1 MTSWT
6 PPSYLAALF
15 IVFVVHRILVF
26 RRNARKLAHLPGLRS
41 LFSPAS
47 PFGALIPTSFWNP
60 GLNWLWLWRNQ
71 VYPKYNLDTIS
82 NIPYLAGIP
91 AIYTRSMESARQIL
105 AVKGG
110 QFFKNDDTT
119 LVLRP
124 YGHNLVTVN
133 GSEWSR
139 HRRIMNPAFTP
150 ETYAFVWEEAA
161 NLYAELMKAEGWVDQ
176 EEVFVPVVEEITTKF
191 ALLLISRC
199 AFGHS
204 IPWNAEEDPN
214 KSTEAGMPFAE
225 AISIVSR
232 SAIPRLVIPGWMY
245 MLPIKSLRDIQ
256 TAHTTL
262 ESFLR
267 DLIRSRREELSLS
280 QPDNTKGDRKDVFRL
295 LLQANEGEETLHL
308 SDEELIGN
316 THLLM
321 NAGHETTAKTLQAA
335 IGFLALYEDIQEEA
349 YQEIQEVLRA
359 SDSDDIAFKD
369 YPKLV
374 KVQSCFLEASRLFPA
389 ASAMY
394 RETASTVA
402 LKTDDTPGHEVIL
415 EVGTWVIVDS
425 VGLHHNPKYFPDP
438 EEFRPSRWYGV
449 GESDYSTFS
458 LGPRACIGR
467 RFALTESVR
476 FISSLL
482 LDWRLHIILN
492 EGESR
497 EEWRKRVMRGA
508 QGLTFGVGGVP
519 VRLTRR

>member
-6 PPSYLAALF
+6 PPTYFAAVLV
-15 IVFVVHRILVF
+15 VFVVHRILVF

-105 AVKGG
+105 AVKGE
-110 QFFKNDDTT
+110 QFFKNDETT

-150 ETYAFVWEEAA
+150 ETYVFVWEEAA
-161 NLYAELMKAEGWVDQ
+161 NLYAELMKAEGWIDQ
-176 EEVFVPVVEEITTKF
+176 KEVFIPVVEEITTKN
-191 ALLLISRC
+191 S
-199 AFGHS
+199 
-204 IPWNAEEDPN
+204 N
-214 KSTEAGMPFAE
+214 KSPEAGMPFAE

-245 MLPIKSLRDIQ
+245 KLPIKSLRDIE

-267 DLIRSRREELSLS
+267 DLIRSRREELSLA
-280 QPDNTKGDRKDVFRL
+280 QNNPDYTKSDRKDVFRL

-359 SDSDDIAFKD
+359 SDSDDLAFKD

-374 KVQSCFLEASRLFPA
+374 KVQSCFLEASRLFPPCIA
-389 ASAMY
+389 
-394 RETASTVA
+394 RQPSTVA

-415 EVGTWVIVDS
+415 EAGTWVIVDS
-425 VGLHHNPKYFPDP
+425 VGLHHNPKYFPEP

-458 LGPRACIGR
+458 IGR

-482 LDWRLHIILN
+482 LDWRLHVILN

-508 QGLTFGVGGVP
+508 QGLTFGVGDVP